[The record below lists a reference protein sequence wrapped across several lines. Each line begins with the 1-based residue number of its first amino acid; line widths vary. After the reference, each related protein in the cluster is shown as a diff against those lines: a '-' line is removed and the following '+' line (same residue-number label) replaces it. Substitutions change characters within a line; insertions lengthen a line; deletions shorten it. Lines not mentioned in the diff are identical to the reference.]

1 MDSFERMDGYS
12 PEQIAAK
19 LGIEVGP
26 PVPPVGK
33 YSAVTVAGDIAY
45 TSGVVALKAP
55 EWALEYAGRFG
66 EDLDAAGARM
76 SARGAMLCTLAN
88 LRGALGSLDRI
99 DRFLRITGYVQ
110 SISVVT
116 GLPGVLDGAS
126 ELAEQLFG
134 ADSLPA
140 RSAIGVYALPGGASV
155 ELECTVLVRRADG
168 GQHWRGFPLESD
180 I

>member
-1 MDSFERMDGYS
+1 MDSPER
-12 PEQIAAK
+12 IVAA

-33 YSAVTVAGDIAY
+33 YSAVAIAGDVAY

-55 EWALEYAGRFG
+55 EWVLEYGGRFG
-66 EDLDAAGARM
+66 DDLDAASARL

-88 LRGALGSLDRI
+88 LRGALGSLDRV
-99 DRFLRITGYVQ
+99 DRFLRITGYIQTVPA
-110 SISVVT
+110 VT

-134 ADSLPA
+134 AGSLPA

-155 ELECTVLVRRADG
+155 ELECTVQLRRDG
-168 GQHWRGFPLESD
+168 GGQY
-180 I
+180 